1 MAEKN
6 GFEVLCDNLENDPN
20 KPYGNK
26 VEYIKNKL
34 RRKTLNE
41 LIEIKAE
48 AIEDDVW
55 AFSSNE
61 IALSS
66 FFMSG
71 ITLAVTLL
79 IRLSDEEL
87 GWAGFSCIVD
97 WIFSVYRCKC

>member
-48 AIEDDVW
+48 AIEDDV
-55 AFSSNE
+55 
-61 IALSS
+61 
-66 FFMSG
+66 
-71 ITLAVTLL
+71 
-79 IRLSDEEL
+79 
-87 GWAGFSCIVD
+87 
-97 WIFSVYRCKC
+97 